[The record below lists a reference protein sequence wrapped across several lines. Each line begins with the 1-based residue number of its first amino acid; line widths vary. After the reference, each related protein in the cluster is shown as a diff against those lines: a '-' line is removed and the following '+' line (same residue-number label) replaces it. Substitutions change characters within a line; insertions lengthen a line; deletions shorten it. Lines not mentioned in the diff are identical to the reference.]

1 MFSKTSVSNFLN
13 GKRVE
18 NAKAPIF
25 LTFRSSNIL
34 IISTVSLAVF
44 TVRLSSLFS
53 CVYLL
58 TLFHQDVFLYS
69 VVIPILPYTLGSR
82 ANVQKQDIQRWSSVF
97 LSVYGAALGAGS
109 LFFGY
114 FADRTTSRRMPLL
127 LGLFALAGS
136 TVMLCLGNS
145 LSMLL
150 AGRIL
155 QGLSASIVWTVGLAL
170 MSDTVPEEEIGQAM
184 GYIAMAYSVAS
195 VVGPLL
201 GGVVYEHAGYY
212 AVFAMGFAI
221 IGLDI
226 CLRLIMIEKK
236 LAEQWTTANEEGVIM
251 DSPIDNS
258 VIRESSTC
266 EIQRSLPVAIES
278 KEKDVET
285 ASPTQS
291 EKSNTK
297 SSKLPPIITLLRH
310 PRLLAALFGCFV
322 QSTSLAAFEATL
334 PLFVKDTFK
343 WSPTAAGLIFI
354 CLVIP
359 ALFSPVI
366 GHMSDRYGSRVIT
379 TTGLIGAVPFW
390 VLLRLVTHNSI
401 RQKVLLCA
409 LITIIGTCVTLVA
422 SPLMAEID
430 HILTMEEKMRPGI
443 LGKRGAA
450 AQGFGLFNFAF
461 ACGSLVGPLW
471 AGFVLEKA
479 GWGTMGWSLGLLSGV
494 AAFVTLVWTGGRIK
508 LRNRRG
514 EPAV

>member
-1 MFSKTSVSNFLN
+1 M
-13 GKRVE
+13 
-18 NAKAPIF
+18 
-25 LTFRSSNIL
+25 LTFS
-34 IISTVSLAVF
+34 
-44 TVRLSSLFS
+44 
-53 CVYLL
+53 
-58 TLFHQDVFLYS
+58 QDVFLYS
-69 VVIPILPYTLGSR
+69 VVIPILPYALGSR
-82 ANVQKQDIQRWSSVF
+82 ANVQEQDIQRWSSIF

-114 FADRTTSRRMPLL
+114 FADKTTSRRMPLL

-136 TVMLCLGNS
+136 TVMLCLGKS

-155 QGLSASIVWTVGLAL
+155 QGLSASVVWTVGLAL
-170 MSDTVPEEEIGQAM
+170 MSDTVSEDEIGQAM
-184 GYIAMAYSVAS
+184 GYVAMAYSVAS

-226 CLRLIMIEKK
+226 CLRLLMIEKK
-236 LAEQWTTANEEGVIM
+236 MAEQWTTTNVEGEIM
-251 DSPIDNS
+251 DAS
-258 VIRESSTC
+258 VFTSTVRESSTC
-266 EIQRSLPVAIES
+266 EIQHPLPVAIES
-278 KEKDVET
+278 KERDFGST
-285 ASPTQS
+285 SPAHT

-297 SSKLPPIITLLRH
+297 SPKLPPIITLLRH

-322 QSTSLAAFEATL
+322 QSTSLAAFESTL
-334 PLFVKDTFK
+334 PLFVKDTFS

-359 ALFSPVI
+359 ALFSPIV
-366 GHMSDRYGSRVIT
+366 GHMSDRYGSRTIT
-379 TTGLIGAVPFW
+379 TTGLIGSVPFW
-390 VLLRLVTHNSI
+390 VLLRLVTHDSI

-409 LITIIGTCVTLVA
+409 LITIIGSCLTLVA
-422 SPLMAEID
+422 APLMAEID
-430 HILTMEEKMRPGI
+430 HTLTMEEKMRPGI

-494 AAFVTLVWTGGRIK
+494 AAFVTLIWTGGRIK

-514 EPAV
+514 ESAV